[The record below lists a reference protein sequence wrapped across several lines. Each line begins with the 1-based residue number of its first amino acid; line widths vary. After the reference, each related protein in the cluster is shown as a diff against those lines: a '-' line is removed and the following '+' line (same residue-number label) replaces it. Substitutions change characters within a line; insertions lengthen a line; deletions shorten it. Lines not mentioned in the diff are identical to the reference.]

1 MNRTPRR
8 IGDSSECVKSD
19 NTSIPRGPCPCVDD
33 QLTLIPCAVMAI
45 RSGLSCFS

>member
-1 MNRTPRR
+1 MNRTPLC
-8 IGDSSECVKSD
+8 IGDSSECVMSD
-19 NTSIPRGPCPCVDD
+19 NTSIPKVPCADD